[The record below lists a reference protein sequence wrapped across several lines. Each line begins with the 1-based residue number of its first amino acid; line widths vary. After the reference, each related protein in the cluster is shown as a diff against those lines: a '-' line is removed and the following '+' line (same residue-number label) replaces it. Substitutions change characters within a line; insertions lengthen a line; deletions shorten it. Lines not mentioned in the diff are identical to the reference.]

1 MKNAI
6 CSILLSAILL
16 NAFCSCTAKETETER
31 QSDEMTEEIS
41 EKITEEITTAPETE
55 PVFTLPE
62 FTTSN
67 NTIEYDTYCQYAA
80 VLDVNTNEILYQ
92 KGGLTT
98 KMYPAS
104 TTKILTAIIVMNLCE
119 LSEKHTVGDEL
130 DLVASDASVAG
141 LREGD
146 ELTVES
152 LLYALLLPSGND
164 AAYALAACAGKHLS
178 DKEVTNQN
186 AVKLFVREMNRF
198 GKSVLGFEN
207 TNFTCPDGYPSD
219 RHYTCLS
226 DMMKMA
232 YTAHGNSKIMKIMGT
247 RAKTVSVTNGGRSTR
262 LSLSNTNSLL
272 SSSSSV
278 YYRYTTG
285 MKTGT
290 TRAAGKCLVASAEK
304 DGREVIVFVF
314 KADEDWQR
322 YADARGLLVSV
333 LGE

>member
-1 MKNAI
+1 MKKAI
-6 CSILLSAILL
+6 CAILLSVVLL
-16 NAFCSCTAKETETER
+16 NVFCSCTAKEAETER
-31 QSDEMTEEIS
+31 QNDEMTE
-41 EKITEEITTAPETE
+41 KMTDEITDEITSTPETE
-55 PVFTLPE
+55 PIFEIPE
-62 FTTSN
+62 FKLSEN
-67 NTIEYDTYCQYAA
+67 SIEYDAYCQYAA
-80 VLDVNTNEILYQ
+80 VLDVNSNEILYQ
-92 KGGLTT
+92 KGGLNT

-104 TTKILTAIIVMNLCE
+104 TTKILTAVIVMNLCE
-119 LSEKHTVGDEL
+119 LKEKHTVGNEL
-130 DLVASDASVAG
+130 DLVATDASVAG

-146 ELTVES
+146 VFTVEA

-178 DKEVTNQN
+178 DKEISNKSAVT
-186 AVKLFVREMNRF
+186 LFVREMNRF
-198 GKSVLGFEN
+198 GKQVLGLEN
-207 TNFTCPDGYPSD
+207 SNFTCPDGYPND

-226 DMMKMA
+226 DMIKMA
-232 YTAHGNSKIMKIMGT
+232 YTAHENDDIMKIMGT
-247 RAKTVSVTNGGRSTR
+247 RAKTVSIIRSGSGYR
-262 LSLSNTNSLL
+262 MSLNNTNSLL